1 MESDNLPTKLA
12 FPYHLR
18 SSLINNL
25 IFNLFTTVGV
35 CVCVC
40 LFPST
45 VEASPDRNKTNVM
58 PEIRPAMLC

>member
-45 VEASPDRNKTNVM
+45 VEASPD
-58 PEIRPAMLC
+58 